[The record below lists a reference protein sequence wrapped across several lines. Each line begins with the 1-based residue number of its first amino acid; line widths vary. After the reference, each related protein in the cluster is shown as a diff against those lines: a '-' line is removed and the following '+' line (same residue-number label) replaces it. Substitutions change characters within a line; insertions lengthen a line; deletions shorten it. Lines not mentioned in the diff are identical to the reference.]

1 MEEWVAG
8 QLELGGIAANLR
20 YVPNMMN
27 KTAARTW
34 PGRDRA
40 EAGRGRKA
48 VKSHDSQDKTRSD
61 QAWAGDRTG
70 NLIVSCLCFHAQ
82 LFQPAP
88 LAEKRGSFAK
98 SGAEYEYN

>member
-1 MEEWVAG
+1 MPDIPSTDTARSQRSRTGVEEWVAG

-48 VKSHDSQDKTRSD
+48 VKSHDSQDKTRQD
-61 QAWAGDRTG
+61 QIRPGQVIALG
-70 NLIVSCLCFHAQ
+70 I
-82 LFQPAP
+82 
-88 LAEKRGSFAK
+88 
-98 SGAEYEYN
+98 

>member
-8 QLELGGIAANLR
+8 QLELGGMAANLR

-34 PGRDRA
+34 PGRDEQRQ
-40 EAGRGRKA
+40 ESSQ
-48 VKSHDSQDKTRSD
+48 KSRQSRQDKTRQTDSKTRSD

-70 NLIVSCLCFHAQ
+70 NLIVS
-82 LFQPAP
+82 
-88 LAEKRGSFAK
+88 
-98 SGAEYEYN
+98 